1 MRVWPIAIVLA
12 AGCGAPPRA
21 PDPPSLPELR
31 TAETAQSTTIVR
43 GAKVRSDQPAYLGVH
58 VAVAAGRVVVADVS
72 GGSPAEKAGI
82 ERGDVLLAAGDQ
94 EVTDEEALR
103 DIVQARTPGETLALA
118 LERKGLAIDVA
129 ATLGAVSRP
138 LKPAERRAML
148 GVQVGEPGGEE
159 GTPITRLT
167 RGMPAEKAGL
177 KVGDRIVSV
186 DGASLDAASKLTE
199 TLSSRSPGETVTLA
213 VARAGR
219 VDELKVELAAAPATG
234 DGFFRGGSMW
244 KKDVYRLAVVPIEF
258 PDVKHNAKV
267 SPRDLEEALFSKG
280 TYTRKQNVTGQ
291 TVFGSVNDY
300 YLEQSYGAL
309 RVEGRVFDRVT
320 AAKNRM
326 DYSPGTGT
334 GIRNKTAL
342 LVEALDKLLARDGKE
357 ALKDF
362 DGIYFIYAGD
372 RVQTSRGGLYWPHR
386 ASVTHQGKR
395 WAYFI
400 IQEGGSR
407 MGTISVVA
415 HEFGHMLGLPDLYAR
430 PENPGSEGLGRWCAM
445 SEQLGNGRP
454 QHFGAW
460 CKEQLG
466 WIKPVL
472 IDPRVP
478 QRLVL
483 APIEDS
489 PKECFKVLVRPD
501 GSEYFLLENRR
512 KKGFD
517 QDLPA
522 EGLLIWRVLR
532 NRPVLEESHGVDGPT
547 GPRSYVSSVPYPSA
561 SNDAFTPHTTPSSR
575 SLLGGGWPLH
585 ITNIRRLPDGK
596 VTFTIGVE
604 YD

>member
-1 MRVWPIAIVLA
+1 
-12 AGCGAPPRA
+12 
-21 PDPPSLPELR
+21 
-31 TAETAQSTTIVR
+31 
-43 GAKVRSDQPAYLGVH
+43 
-58 VAVAAGRVVVADVS
+58 VVADVAE
-72 GGSPAEKAGI
+72 GSPAEKAGVA
-82 ERGDVLLAAGDQ
+82 RGDLLLAAGDQ
-94 EVTDEEALR
+94 EIEDEETLR
-103 DIVQARTPGETLALA
+103 DVVHARTPGETLALTVD
-118 LERKGLAIDVA
+118 RKGKEVGLT

-138 LKPAERRAML
+138 MQPAERRAML
-148 GVQVGEPGGEE
+148 GVQVGEPGNEE

-167 RGMPAEKAGL
+167 NGMPAEKAGL
-177 KVGDRIVSV
+177 KIGDRIVSI
-186 DGASLDAASKLTE
+186 DGTAMESATRLTE
-199 TLSSRSPGETVTLA
+199 TLASRSPGDTVTLA
-213 VARAGR
+213 VHRAGKT
-219 VDELKVELAAAPATG
+219 DELKVQLAADPNPG
-234 DGFFRGGSMW
+234 DGFFRGGSYW
-244 KKDVYRLAVVPIEF
+244 KKDLYRLAVVPIEF
-258 PDVKHNAKV
+258 PDVKHNAKIALK
-267 SPRDLEEALFSKG
+267 DWEESLFSKG
-280 TYTRKQNVTGQ
+280 TYTKKQSVTGQ
-291 TVFGSVNDY
+291 TVYGSVNDY
-300 YLEQSYGAL
+300 YLEQSYGGL
-309 RVEGRVFDRVT
+309 RVEGKVFDWV
-320 AAKNRM
+320 AAEKPRM
-326 DYSPGTGT
+326 EYSPGTGT
-334 GIRNKTAL
+334 GMRNKTAL
-342 LVEALDKLLARDGKE
+342 LSEALDKLLARDGKE
-357 ALKDF
+357 ALAGF

-386 ASVTHQGKR
+386 ASVSHQGKR

-400 IQEGGSR
+400 IQEGGAR

-430 PENPGSEGLGRWCAM
+430 PENPGSEGLGNWCAM
-445 SEQLGNGRP
+445 SDQLGNGRP

-466 WIKPVL
+466 WIKPVV

-489 PKECFKVLVRPD
+489 PKECVKVLVRPD

-532 NRPVLEESHGVDGPT
+532 NRPVLEESHGVDGPS
-547 GPRSYVSSVPYPSA
+547 GPRAYVSSVPYPSA

-575 SLLGGGWPLH
+575 SLLGGGLPVYL
-585 ITNIRRLPDGK
+585 TNIRKLPDGK

>member
-1 MRVWPIAIVLA
+1 MKLWPVVLVLA

-21 PDPPSLPELR
+21 AQIPGLPELR
-31 TAETAQSTTIVR
+31 TVETAKTATIVK
-43 GAKVRSDQPAYLGVH
+43 GAKVQSDQPAWLGIH
-58 VAVAAGRVVVADVS
+58 LAGTVVADVAES
-72 GGSPAEKAGI
+72 SPAEKAGVK
-82 ERGDVLLAAGDQ
+82 RGDVLLAAGDQ
-94 EVTDEEALR
+94 EVEDAEALR
-103 DIVQARTPGETLALA
+103 DIVHARTPGETLALA
-118 LERKGLAIDVA
+118 LERGGTELEVT
-129 ATLGAVSRP
+129 ATLGSVSRP
-138 LKPAERRAML
+138 MKPAEQRALL
-148 GVQVGEPGGEE
+148 GVQVGDPSGEE
-159 GTPITRLT
+159 GAPITRIT

-177 KVGDRIVSV
+177 KVGDRILSV
-186 DGASLDAASKLTE
+186 EGAAMDAAARLTE
-199 TLSSRSPGETVTLA
+199 TLSGRSPGDTVTLA
-213 VARAGR
+213 VHRGGKTE
-219 VDELKVELAAAPATG
+219 ELKVQLAADPNQG
-234 DGFFRGGSMW
+234 DSFFRGGSYW
-244 KKDVYRLAVVPIEF
+244 KKDVYRLAVIPIEF
-258 PDVKHNAKV
+258 PDVKRNAKIALK
-267 SPRDLEEALFSKG
+267 DWEESLFSKG
-280 TYTRKQNVTGQ
+280 TYRNKQSVTGQ
-291 TVFGSVNDY
+291 TVYGSMNDY

-309 RVEGRVFDRVT
+309 RVEGRVFEWVT
-320 AAKNRM
+320 AEKNRM

-334 GIRNKTAL
+334 GMRNKTAL
-342 LVEALDKLLARDGKE
+342 LSEALDKLLARDGKD
-357 ALKDF
+357 ALANF

-430 PENPGSEGLGRWCAM
+430 PENPGSEGLGNWCAM
-445 SEQLGNGRP
+445 SDQIANGRP

-466 WIKPVL
+466 WIKPVV

-489 PKECFKVLVRPD
+489 PRECFKVLVRPD

-522 EGLLIWRVLR
+522 EGLLVWRVLR
-532 NRPVLEESHGVDGPT
+532 NRPVLEESHGVDGPS
-547 GPRSYVSSVPYPSA
+547 GPRSYVSAVPYPSA
-561 SNDAFTPHTTPSSR
+561 ANDAFTPHTTPSSR
-575 SLLGGGWPLH
+575 SLLGGGWPVY
-585 ITNIRRLPDGK
+585 ITSIRRLPDGK